1 MTPSTGAGGH
11 DDQQG
16 GPRALQGRRA
26 AVDPARVLGDQ
37 EPEQDQLHHRE
48 QPPSGHPPRC
58 GMPTYRTVAASTA
71 VASATAA
78 RRQHW
83 TVLAD
88 SCRQHRSWRCSC
100 RRPRRQPRIETPTG
114 RSRPM
119 KAVSD
124 DHQPYVVC
132 VPPAPNAPAPCRAA
146 GGHAG
151 DDSSSGLLPSG
162 GGRRVE
168 RCAWRCAARPCGI
181 RSSLFPPRRRNGSR
195 HCLVPT
201 AAVSMACRSLASSA
215 SISPIAT
222 RSSGLMNPSL
232 SRKPPARAIASR
244 SGTAQ

>member
-88 SCRQHRSWRCSC
+88 PCRQHRSWRCSC

-132 VPPAPNAPAPCRAA
+132 VCRPPPTRPRLAGQPAATPATTAPPGYFLAAAVDASSGAPGGAPRDPA
-146 GGHAG
+146 GSDHLCSLPVVVMVAVIAWFRRRPSPWHAG
-151 DDSSSGLLPSG
+151 P
-162 GGRRVE
+162 
-168 RCAWRCAARPCGI
+168 W
-181 RSSLFPPRRRNGSR
+181 PPRPPSARSR
-195 HCLVPT
+195 PD
-201 AAVSMACRSLASSA
+201 
-215 SISPIAT
+215 
-222 RSSGLMNPSL
+222 
-232 SRKPPARAIASR
+232 PA
-244 SGTAQ
+244 G